1 MVKPKT
7 FDVIR
12 VKNLTRVMV
21 QNQLVLM
28 LKEPVDVVCSALDEA
43 IGTPKDI
50 AANLKANGC
59 VNFNVEAEIP
69 QITVA

>member
-1 MVKPKT
+1 
-7 FDVIR
+7 
-12 VKNLTRVMV
+12 
-21 QNQLVLM
+21 M

-43 IGTPKDI
+43 IGAPKDI

-69 QITVA
+69 QIMVA